1 MSSTLDL
8 LFDPS
13 GVIPSEIQAEYPAGY
28 TVRPLARDD
37 FCRGFL
43 ECLQDLTWM
52 GNISE
57 ESFCERFDWQKKQ
70 GHGWYYCIVIV
81 DDAANRIIG
90 TGVVVVEKKLYV
102 SLSLDILQKFHEKK
116 KKKRDIKSDQSHTE
130 FFPLAFIISASL
142 DISKM
147 SQLPRIT
154 KANILAND
162 S

>member
-1 MSSTLDL
+1 MWSTLDL

-37 FCRGFL
+37 FSRGFI
-43 ECLQDLTWM
+43 ECLQDLTWV

-102 SLSLDILQKFHEKK
+102 SRHLAEVPPKEKK
-116 KKKRDIKSDQSHTE
+116 RKEI
-130 FFPLAFIISASL
+130 
-142 DISKM
+142 
-147 SQLPRIT
+147 
-154 KANILAND
+154 
-162 S
+162 